1 MTIGFTLFAVINVFI
16 GKFLEQCFFAIIFD
30 ALWMLTETLVG
41 NLLLI
46 YCETIMDLRLLGAF
60 ASKILFLVVIVAL
73 KKVFM
78 KEEIQE
84 LSSKYSLL
92 LIFIP
97 LGSIYIMN
105 AVFAHEAKKSGKKCL
120 VIEKRNHR
128 SEERR
133 VGKECRL

>member
-1 MTIGFTLFAVINVFI
+1 M
-16 GKFLEQCFFAIIFD
+16 EQCFFAIIFD

-84 LSSKYSLL
+84 LRANIAFYLFL
-92 LIFIP
+92 F
-97 LGSIYIMN
+97 
-105 AVFAHEAKKSGKKCL
+105 H
-120 VIEKRNHR
+120 
-128 SEERR
+128 
-133 VGKECRL
+133 